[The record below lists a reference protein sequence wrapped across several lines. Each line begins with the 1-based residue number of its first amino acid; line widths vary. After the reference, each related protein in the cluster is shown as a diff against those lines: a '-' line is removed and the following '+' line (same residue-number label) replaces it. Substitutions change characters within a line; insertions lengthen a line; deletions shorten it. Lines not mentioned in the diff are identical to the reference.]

1 MYDAKKIVPGI
12 LIFVVLFTFPLWS
25 NLGKAAPAPKPE
37 LPKTEKVCVMDTA
50 FMKTEHM
57 VLLNQWR
64 DLVVRD
70 ANRLWVGPDG
80 KEHFM
85 SLQNSCMKCHSSKVK
100 FCDQC
105 HNYAGVAPYCWQ
117 CHIEPKENM

>member
-1 MYDAKKIVPGI
+1 MYDSGKIIPGI
-12 LIFVVLFTFPLWS
+12 ILFVGLFTFPLWS

-57 VLLNQWR
+57 VLLNDWR
-64 DLVVRD
+64 DKVVRE
-70 ANRLWVGPDG
+70 ANRVWVGPDG
-80 KEHFM
+80 KEYQM
-85 SLQNSCMKCHSSKVK
+85 SLQNSCMQCHASKAK

-105 HNYAGVAPYCWQ
+105 HNYAGVKPYCWE
-117 CHIEPKENM
+117 CHLEPKENM